1 MLMKNEGG
9 ASMSRRGATRG
20 SIIVVVGLVLGL
32 VVGLAPTTAG
42 AARPTAS
49 KPTGDPVKLM
59 VAGDWT
65 FPDGSKDETGP
76 AGAEAAAKAI
86 NKAGGI
92 QGHPVETIVC
102 DSANDP
108 NKAEE
113 CAREAVDEGVVA
125 FVGLAMNQTEEPRV
139 FPILEEAGIPVIA
152 AVGQGASSLTSD
164 LSFVVGNGT
173 PGLFQGMGQ
182 VLTETTGATRLA
194 FVVSDL
200 GAAAETFF
208 RLFLD
213 PGLKLAGAE
222 LVGDPVRVPVDATDM
237 APYVASTTKDDPD
250 GVLSFI
256 TGESGANFVAELR
269 RSGYDKPVA
278 VAPGLMSEEL
288 LGELGDAAKGLYG
301 FSAFNA
307 VTNKAPGYRQYRKDM
322 KAIGAPV
329 ELAERSINAWL
340 GVQVFEQLAR
350 DLATIDAP
358 SVLAAMGQVADMDMG
373 GITPPLTTTEPAV
386 ADSPLLAR
394 IFNGTGVFVVAK
406 GGRWKRSPTT
416 KTFFDVFTGEP
427 TEVRAA
433 G

>member
-1 MLMKNEGG
+1 V
-9 ASMSRRGATRG
+9 
-20 SIIVVVGLVLGL
+20 IVVIVGLVAAL
-32 VVGLAPTTAG
+32 VPTSAG
-42 AARPTAS
+42 ADTATGK
-49 KPTGDPVKLM
+49 KPTGEPIKLM

-65 FPDGSKDETGP
+65 FPDGSKDETAP
-76 AGAEAAAKAI
+76 AGAEARAEAI
-86 NKAGGI
+86 NKAGGL
-92 QGHPVETIVC
+92 QGRPVEAIVC

-108 NKAEE
+108 NKAEA
-113 CAREAVDEGVVA
+113 CARQAIDEGVVA

-139 FPILEEAGIPVIA
+139 FPLLRDAGIPVIA
-152 AVGQGASSLTSD
+152 AVGQGGSSLTSD

-182 VLTETTGATRLA
+182 VLTETTGAKKLA

-200 GAAAETFF
+200 GAAAEGFF

-237 APYVASTTKDDPD
+237 APYVASATQDDPD
-250 GVLSFI
+250 GVLTFI

-269 RSGYDKPVA
+269 RSGYDGPVA
-278 VAPGLMSEEL
+278 VAPGLVTEEL

-301 FSAFNA
+301 FSAFDA

-322 KAIGAPV
+322 KAIGEPV

-340 GVQVFEQLAR
+340 GVRVFEQVAEG
-350 DLATIDAP
+350 LATIDAA
-358 SVLAAMGQVADMDMG
+358 SVLAAMGQVVDLDMG
-373 GITPPLTTTEPAV
+373 GITPPLTTTAPAV
-386 ADSPLLAR
+386 ADGSPLLAR

-406 GGRWKRSPTT
+406 GGKWKRSPTT
-416 KTFFDVFTGEP
+416 KTFFNVFTGEA
-427 TEVRAA
+427 TDVKAV